1 MMNNRTIID
10 NIIDINNNI
19 AHAAGRSVDYNAILK
34 AYTDNIAP
42 TMTQAVANM
51 IKKAIQKG
59 LSQNDIIHAIE
70 ITGFAPRP
78 TPWYLRAV
86 LNNWCENG
94 VNARQK
100 QQYDP
105 RRGHERTYTE
115 DENRSCYFDLE
126 AFFAEN

>member
-1 MMNNRTIID
+1 MNNRKNID

-51 IKKAIQKG
+51 IKNAIQKG

-70 ITGFAPRP
+70 ITGFAPKP

-94 VNARQK
+94 VSGNKRAS
-100 QQYDP
+100 DP
-105 RRGHERTYTE
+105 RRNHERTYSE
-115 DENRSCYFDLE
+115 EENRSCYFDLE